1 MVRKSAHRCK
11 KKKVSREVWYVT
23 IFDEVVLRQTLQAGG
38 ACESL
43 REEETN
49 GGSESVPPIGLPPVD
64 VLQERRKRAVLQ
76 RFLEVFVSDYGVCHS
91 SFLRTMPVGGSAF
104 TS

>member
-1 MVRKSAHRCK
+1 MR
-11 KKKVSREVWYVT
+11 YVT

-43 REEETN
+43 RENETD

-64 VLQERRKRAVLQ
+64 VLQERRERTVLE
-76 RFLEVFVSDYGVCHS
+76 RFLEVFISDYGECRSVIPAN
-91 SFLRTMPVGGSAF
+91 MPAEGVAF